1 MDDSVR
7 LALERESSNETAM
20 HDALIV
26 DDGVDDGHDGDED
39 ATCDDDDGA
48 TLADEVQAQATI
60 QRALQDPASQGTRSK
75 HPNISP
81 TPNRSK
87 AEQTRVDLGSKAR
100 APPRL

>member
-7 LALERESSNETAM
+7 LALEREWSNETAM

-48 TLADEVQAQATI
+48 TLADEV
-60 QRALQDPASQGTRSK
+60 
-75 HPNISP
+75 
-81 TPNRSK
+81 
-87 AEQTRVDLGSKAR
+87 
-100 APPRL
+100 